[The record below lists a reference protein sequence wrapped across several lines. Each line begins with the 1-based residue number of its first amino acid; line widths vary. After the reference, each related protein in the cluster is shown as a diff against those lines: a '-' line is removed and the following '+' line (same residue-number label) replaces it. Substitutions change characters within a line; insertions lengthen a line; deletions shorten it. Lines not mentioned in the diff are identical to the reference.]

1 MSLLLSVDMFLAQSV
16 IGTDQT
22 LSALGAGWG
31 ALDTEVLPVRI
42 SRVGIGVILAIGP
55 KAQVGQHRIDIRLE
69 NAFGVQLE
77 LGSAPEGPRGPG
89 SDRITADLWIDP
101 MPEALGAT
109 PRNVCFAF
117 NVDNMIVRE
126 YGTHR
131 LVLALDGVDVKATE
145 FVVRRPLAQQ

>member
-1 MSLLLSVDMFLAQSV
+1 MTLLLSVDMFLAQSV
-16 IGTDQT
+16 IGTDHT

-42 SRVGIGVILAIGP
+42 SRVGVGVILAIGP
-55 KAQVGQHRIDIRLE
+55 NAQVGQHHVDLRLE

-89 SDRITADLWIDP
+89 SGRIPADLWIDT
-101 MPEALGAT
+101 MPPAYGAT

-117 NVDNMIVRE
+117 NLENLMVRE
-126 YGTHR
+126 YGVHR
-131 LVLALDGVDVKATE
+131 IVLALDGVDVKATE
-145 FVVRRPLAQQ
+145 FVVRRPLAPQ